1 MTYFLWDKFDLPVF
15 RGVALKPG
23 YSDGNHFQ
31 TLLDSRFAWCPK
43 TYCFF
48 GGRAGQQ
55 EEKADSRAYFM
66 YLLLYVFMMVTMFV
80 CCGASV

>member
-1 MTYFLWDKFDLPVF
+1 MAIIVRHCLTADLH
-15 RGVALKPG
+15 GVQKR
-23 YSDGNHFQ
+23 N
-31 TLLDSRFAWCPK
+31 
-43 TYCFF
+43 FF

-66 YLLLYVFMMVTMFV
+66 YLLLYVFMMATMFV

>member
-31 TLLDSRFAWCPK
+31 TLLDSRFCMVSKNVA
-43 TYCFF
+43 FF

-55 EEKADSRAYFM
+55 EENADSRAYFM